1 MIISIKISF
10 FPERFMV
17 GNHRYVHSFH
27 SFFFFFGSITIPFEL
42 QQFNDPDTGANS
54 CKLLRLKIHCGHNL
68 AKKDIFGA
76 SDPYVRI
83 DLLSKSDRSVIDSLY
98 TKTKKKTL
106 NPCWN
111 EEFIIRVLP
120 ASHQILMEV
129 FDENRLTRDDFLG
142 KVDLALNN
150 IPTETT
156 DMVIEPQRYT
166 LQQRSQKSKV
176 RGHLEIY
183 HAYIDA
189 PATSTTHSTST
200 LDAGEESIDD
210 NDDVCIQ

>member
-1 MIISIKISF
+1 
-10 FPERFMV
+10 MV
-17 GNHRYVHSFH
+17 GNRWYVLLIDYYHL
-27 SFFFFFGSITIPFEL
+27 ILTIPHPKKHL
-42 QQFNDPDTGANS
+42 NDPDDNDGES
-54 CKLLRLKIHCGHNL
+54 CKLLRLKIHSGHNL

-83 DLLSKSDRSVIDSLY
+83 DLLRKSDRAVIDSLY

-111 EEFIIRVLP
+111 EQFIIRVLP
-120 ASHQILMEV
+120 ASHVILIEV

-142 KVDLALNN
+142 KVELALTD
-150 IPTETT
+150 IPTELADT
-156 DMVIEPQRYT
+156 VIEPERYT

-183 HAYIDA
+183 HAYMA
-189 PATSTTHSTST
+189 SSS
-200 LDAGEESIDD
+200 
-210 NDDVCIQ
+210 